1 MSSASEP
8 VSRPRLL
15 VGGVMLLLVAPIA
28 VQGLVRLLSSWTGE
42 PHAALPVTLATLLA
56 VALAWAVALVRAAV
70 HPRVAWLAAGLAGGL
85 LLFATGAPL
94 SSLAT
99 AAIAGGL
106 TAVGLPLAAARA
118 PLPRGRVTA
127 ALWGLLA
134 ALALLQFGRMSVF
147 MADPQQRWG
156 ALAEAEFL
164 SRHSCLTS
172 YVHGAELARRGDANI
187 YDDRYG
193 FEPETRAAELPAAID
208 IGPLTMDTYEYP
220 PQFLALPRVMLALTD
235 EFMAIRALW
244 FTLTTA
250 VFIAVSLVLAR
261 WLGGEAERRARL
273 LLVAVGLSPPLL
285 ITAYFGNFQPMAMGL
300 SALAMLWIVQGHTRR
315 GAALLAFTISAKIF
329 PGILGVWLLA
339 SRRFAAAAWTALFAV
354 GYAALAL
361 LLFGTRPFD
370 DFLGYHLPRLASGE
384 TFAFLSQPRPS
395 MSNLGVFG
403 IPFKARLAGWSGSE
417 ADAWALARQLA
428 WVYTLGLFVVALVS
442 GWRRPTPTTP
452 HGRAVMLGE
461 WFGLLAL
468 GALRSPFAPPEALI
482 PIVWALAFRA
492 AAARHRR
499 EVAWIVAAWVAIM
512 IAIPSPSQPAAVVAL
527 VVQAVVYTAALW
539 LVLAGRRSA

>member
-1 MSSASEP
+1 MSFGSEP

-15 VGGVMLLLVAPIA
+15 VGGVMLLLVAPIV
-28 VQGLVRLLSSWTGE
+28 VQGLVRVLSSWTGE

-56 VALAWAVALVRAAV
+56 VGLAWAVALVRGAV
-70 HPRVAWLAAGLAGGL
+70 QPPVAWCAAGLAGGFL
-85 LLFATGAPL
+85 LLDTGAPL

-106 TAVGLPLAAARA
+106 TAAGLPLAAARA

-134 ALALLQFGRMSVF
+134 VLALLQFGRMSVF
-147 MADPQQRWG
+147 MADPSQRWG
-156 ALAEAEFL
+156 ALTEAEFV

-172 YVHGAELARRGDANI
+172 YVHGAELARRGDVNI

-193 FEPETRAAELPAAID
+193 FEPEQPVPELPSVID

-220 PQFLALPRVMLALTD
+220 PQFLPLPRLLLALSG

-244 FTLTTA
+244 FALTTA
-250 VFIAVSLVLAR
+250 VFIAVSLALAR
-261 WLGGEAERRARL
+261 WLGGEAERRAGL
-273 LLVAVGLSPPLL
+273 LTVAIALSPPLL
-285 ITAYFGNFQPMAMGL
+285 LTVYFGNFQPMAMGL
-300 SALAMLWIVQGHTRR
+300 SALAMLWIVEGRTRR

-339 SRRFAAAAWTALFAV
+339 SRRFAAAAWTALFA
-354 GYAALAL
+354 GLWAALAL

-384 TFAFLSQPRPS
+384 TFAFLSQPLPS

-403 IPFKARLAGWSGSE
+403 LPFKARLAGWSGSE
-417 ADAWALARQLA
+417 ADAWALARQLS
-428 WVYTLGLFVVALVS
+428 WVYTLVLFVVALAS
-442 GWRRPTPTTP
+442 GWRRAAPTTS
-452 HGRAVMLGE
+452 HGRSVLLGE

-468 GALRSPFAPPEALI
+468 GAMRSPFAPPEALI
-482 PIVWALAFRA
+482 PVVWALAFRA
-492 AAARHRR
+492 AAAEHRR
-499 EVAWIVAAWVAIM
+499 EVVLVVAVWIAIM
-512 IAIPSPSQPAAVVAL
+512 IVVPVPSPPAAVFALALQAL
-527 VVQAVVYTAALW
+527 VYATALW
-539 LVLAGRRSA
+539 LALGGPRRT

>member
-1 MSSASEP
+1 MPSSEP
-8 VSRPRLL
+8 VSRPRLW
-15 VGGVMLLLVAPIA
+15 VGGAMLLMVAPIA
-28 VQGLVRLLSSWTGE
+28 VQGLVLLLSSWTGE

-56 VALAWAVALVRAAV
+56 VALAWAVALVRGAV
-70 HPRVAWLAAGLAGGL
+70 HPLVAWLAAGLAGGL
-85 LLFATGAPL
+85 LLLATGAPL

-106 TAVGLPLAAARA
+106 TAAGLPLAATRA

-134 ALALLQFGRMSVF
+134 VLALLQFGRMSVF
-147 MADPQQRWG
+147 MADPAQRWG
-156 ALAEAEFL
+156 ALAPAEFMA
-164 SRHSCLTS
+164 RHSCLTS

-193 FEPETRAAELPAAID
+193 FELQDPGPELPPVID

-220 PQFLALPRVMLALTD
+220 PQFLPLPRLMLALTD
-235 EFMAIRALW
+235 QFMAIRALW
-244 FTLTTA
+244 FALTAA
-250 VFIAVSLVLAR
+250 VLLAASLALAR
-261 WLGGEAERRARL
+261 WLGGEAERRAQL
-273 LLVAVGLSPPLL
+273 LTLAIGLSPPLL
-285 ITAYFGNFQPMAMGL
+285 ITAYFGNFQVMAMGL
-300 SALAMLWIVQGHTRR
+300 SALAMLWLVQGHTRR

-339 SRRFAAAAWTALFAV
+339 SRRFAAAAWTALFA
-354 GYAALAL
+354 GLWAALAL
-361 LLFGTRPFD
+361 LLFGARPFD

-384 TFAFLSQPRPS
+384 TFAFLSQPLPT

-403 IPFKARLAGWSGSE
+403 LPFKARLAGWGGSE
-417 ADAWALARQLA
+417 ADAWALGRELA
-428 WVYTLGLFVVALVS
+428 WDYTLGLFVVALAS
-442 GWRRPTPTTP
+442 GWRRPAPTTT

-482 PIVWALAFRA
+482 PLVWALAFRA
-492 AAARHRR
+492 AAAERRR
-499 EVAWIVAAWVAIM
+499 EVAWVVVVWIAIM

-527 VVQAVVYTAALW
+527 LVQALVYAVALW
-539 LVLAGRRSA
+539 LALPGRRT

>member
-1 MSSASEP
+1 MPSGTES

-15 VGGVMLLLVAPIA
+15 VGGVMLLLVAPIV
-28 VQGLVRLLSSWTGE
+28 VQGFVRLLSSWTGE
-42 PHAALPVTLATLLA
+42 PHAALPVTLASLLA
-56 VALAWAVALVRAAV
+56 VALAWAVALVRGAV
-70 HPRVAWLAAGLAGGL
+70 HPLVAWCAAGLAGGFL
-85 LLFATGAPL
+85 LLDTGAPL

-99 AAIAGGL
+99 AAIVGGL
-106 TAVGLPLAAARA
+106 TAAGLPLAAARA

-134 ALALLQFGRMSVF
+134 VVALLQFGRMSVF
-147 MADPQQRWG
+147 MADPSQRWG
-156 ALAEAEFL
+156 ALAEAEFM
-164 SRHSCLTS
+164 SQHSCLTS

-193 FEPETRAAELPAAID
+193 SHPEHPVPELPSAID

-220 PQFLALPRVMLALTD
+220 PQFLPLPRLMLALSD

-244 FTLTTA
+244 FALTTA

-273 LLVAVGLSPPLL
+273 LLVAIALSPPLL

-300 SALAMLWIVQGHTRR
+300 SALAMLWIVEGHTRR

-339 SRRFAAAAWTALFAV
+339 SRRFAAAAWTVLFS
-354 GYAALAL
+354 GLWAALAL

-384 TFAFLSQPRPS
+384 TFAFLSLPLPS

-403 IPFKARLAGWSGSE
+403 LPFKARLAGWGGSE
-417 ADAWALARQLA
+417 ADAWALARQLS
-428 WVYTLGLFVVALVS
+428 WVYTLVLFVVALAS
-442 GWRRPTPTTP
+442 GWRRATPTTS
-452 HGRAVMLGE
+452 HGRSVLLGE

-468 GALRSPFAPPEALI
+468 GAMRSPFAPPEALI
-482 PIVWALAFRA
+482 PVVWALGFRA
-492 AAARHRR
+492 AAAERRR
-499 EVAWIVAAWVAIM
+499 EVVMVVVAWVAIM
-512 IAIPSPSQPAAVVAL
+512 IVIPVPSQPAAVFAL
-527 VVQAVVYTAALW
+527 AVQAVVYATALW
-539 LVLAGRRSA
+539 LALGGRGRT